1 MMPQPEEASRHV
13 FVYGTLRRGERND
26 IARYRP
32 LPLFVGHASVE
43 GRLYDL
49 GVYPGIVLG
58 ESGCVVGEVYRI
70 TAEVEAALD
79 ILEEVKADGSG
90 EYRKKD
96 VPVVVAEQTLCC
108 LVYEIH
114 PERLVGRHLIASGNW
129 RTR

>member
-1 MMPQPEEASRHV
+1 MMPQPEEATRHV

-32 LPLFVGHASVE
+32 RPLFVGEASVD

-49 GVYPGIVLG
+49 GAYPGIVLG
-58 ESGCVVGEVYRI
+58 TGGRVVGELYRI

-90 EYRKKD
+90 EYRKRD
-96 VPVVVAEQTLCC
+96 VAVVMGEQTLRC

-114 PERLVGRHLIASGNW
+114 PERLVGRHLIASGDW

>member
-1 MMPQPEEASRHV
+1 MMPQPEEATRHV

-32 LPLFVGHASVE
+32 RPLFVGEASVD

-49 GVYPGIVLG
+49 GAYPGIVLG
-58 ESGCVVGEVYRI
+58 TGGLVVGEVYRI
-70 TAEVEAALD
+70 TAGVEAALD

-90 EYRKKD
+90 EYRKRD
-96 VPVVVAEQTLCC
+96 VPVVMGEQTLRC

-114 PERLVGRHLIASGNW
+114 PERLVGRHLIASGDW

>member
-1 MMPQPEEASRHV
+1 MMPQPEEATRHV

-32 LPLFVGHASVE
+32 LPIFVGEASVD

-49 GVYPGIVLG
+49 GAYPGVVLG
-58 ESGCVVGEVYRI
+58 AGRRVVGEVYRI

-90 EYRKKD
+90 EYRKRD
-96 VPVVVAEQTLCC
+96 VPVVLGEQTLRC

-114 PERLVGRHLIASGNW
+114 PERLVGRYLIASGDW